1 MIARF
6 RRLAAAQPE
15 TALVADLA
23 GVAALFLMLFAALA
37 LSGAA

>member
-6 RRLAAAQPE
+6 RRLTAAQPE
-15 TALVADLA
+15 ATLVADLA

-37 LSGAA
+37 LPGAG